1 MKRVLIKLS
10 GEGLSNKAKNLDV
23 DPKIVKKLA
32 FQVKELLK
40 RKIEVGMVIG
50 GGNFWRGVSAEKNGI
65 ERNKADYIG
74 MLATIMNGLAIQS
87 CLEKE
92 NIVSKIQ
99 SSLCIDQKIAE
110 TYVSKN
116 AIKYLSKGQVVIFV
130 GGIGRP
136 YFTTDTISVLVAT
149 EIKADYILMGK
160 NGVDG
165 IYDSDPN
172 LNSNAKKIDEITWD
186 EILQKKLMVMDSTAA
201 SFARDNAINLCVFD
215 INAKNA
221 ILNLVDGKL
230 PHTKVVK

>member
-10 GEGLSNKAKNLDV
+10 GEGLSNKEKRLDV
-23 DPKIVKKLA
+23 DPKIVKKLV
-32 FQVKELLK
+32 FQIQELLK
-40 RKIEVGMVIG
+40 RKIEVGIVVG

-65 ERNKADYIG
+65 ERNNADYIG
-74 MLATIMNGLAIQS
+74 MLATIMNGLALQS
-87 CLEKE
+87 SLEKE
-92 NIVSKIQ
+92 SIVTKIQ
-99 SSLCIDQKIAE
+99 SSLNIDPKIAE

-116 AIKYLSKGQVVIFV
+116 AIKYLEKGQVVIFV

-172 LNSNAKKIDEITWD
+172 SNNNAKKIEKITWD
-186 EILQKKLMVMDSTAA
+186 EILQKKLTVMDSTAA
-201 SFARDNAINLCVFD
+201 SFARDNKINLCVFD
-215 INAKNA
+215 IKVENA
-221 ILNLVDGKL
+221 ILKLIDGNL

>member
-1 MKRVLIKLS
+1 MRRVLIKLS
-10 GEGLSNKAKNLDV
+10 GEGLSNKEKNLDV

-40 RKIEVGMVIG
+40 RKIEVGIVIG

-87 CLEKE
+87 SLENE
-92 NIVSKIQ
+92 NIVTKIQ

-110 TYVSKN
+110 TYVSKK

-172 LNSNAKKIDEITWD
+172 LNSDAKKIDEITWD
-186 EILQKKLMVMDSTAA
+186 EILQRKLTVMDSTAA

-221 ILNLVDGKL
+221 ILKLVDGKL

>member
-92 NIVSKIQ
+92 NIVTKIQ

-172 LNSNAKKIDEITWD
+172 LNSDAKKIDEITWD
-186 EILQKKLMVMDSTAA
+186 EILQKKLTVMDSTAA